1 MKKLLISATSL
12 LLLGMLALSAQAQ
25 TYNVLYVTGG
35 GYHNYEAQ
43 EELLREKLS
52 ESLNLEWETDFT
64 AGEDRND
71 FKLERFN
78 DPNWIDGYDIVIYN
92 KCFAYVTDNDYI
104 ERITQAHYDSGAAA
118 VVLHCAMHT
127 YRDAETKEWDRLI
140 GLETYHHERQQR
152 TFKIEPINRYHRV
165 MDDFPEVAWVQP
177 TDELYIVTKTYDNLI
192 PLAEAYGPESDAW
205 HPVLWLNTYG
215 NARVVGTA
223 AGHNT
228 DVMQDQVYIDFLV
241 NGLKWALDK

>member
-1 MKKLLISATSL
+1 M
-12 LLLGMLALSAQAQ
+12 Q
-25 TYNVLYVTGG
+25 TYSVLYVTGG

-52 ESLNLEWETDFT
+52 ESLNL
-64 AGEDRND
+64 
-71 FKLERFN
+71 
-78 DPNWIDGYDIVIYN
+78 
-92 KCFAYVTDNDYI
+92 
-104 ERITQAHYDSGAAA
+104 
-118 VVLHCAMHT
+118 
-127 YRDAETKEWDRLI
+127 EWDRLI

-165 MDDFPEVAWVQP
+165 MDDFPETAWVQP

-228 DVMQDQVYIDFLV
+228 DVMQDRVYIDFLV